1 MGQKHEETC
10 RMQALGEAGVDQ
22 ETWNHMVTWEIRRSG
37 AVGLG
42 AWTDTGDIRRVG
54 WHL

>member
-22 ETWNHMVTWEIRRSG
+22 ETWNHMATWEIRSQ
-37 AVGLG
+37 GL
-42 AWTDTGDIRRVG
+42 WD
-54 WHL
+54 